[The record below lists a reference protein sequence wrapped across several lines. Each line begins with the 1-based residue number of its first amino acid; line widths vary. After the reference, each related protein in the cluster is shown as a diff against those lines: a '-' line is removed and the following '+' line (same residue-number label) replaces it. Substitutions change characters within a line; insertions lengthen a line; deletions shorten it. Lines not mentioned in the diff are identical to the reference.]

1 MNDERVAISDERVA
15 MSDERVAMSEGKV
28 AKKTNS
34 FLPDFIGGD
43 LFTKKTVTNQIP
55 FIIYLV
61 GLAMAYIT
69 NTYVAED
76 VNSELMIQNRV
87 LESKHVEYIYNKSEI
102 TKLTK
107 QSQLVKQLKNKEI
120 KESVEPLKKI
130 TINVVQDKQ

>member
-1 MNDERVAISDERVA
+1 
-15 MSDERVAMSEGKV
+15 MSDDKLTIREEEQNLPEEQTIKLP
-28 AKKTNS
+28 KKRNTS

-43 LFTKKTVTNQIP
+43 LFTKKTVTRQLP
-55 FIIYLV
+55 FIIYVVALS
-61 GLAMAYIT
+61 MIYIT
-69 NTYVAED
+69 NTYIAED

-107 QSQLVKQLKNKEI
+107 QTQLVKQLKNKGI

-130 TINVVQDKQ
+130 TIDIKQDNN

>member
-1 MNDERVAISDERVA
+1 
-15 MSDERVAMSEGKV
+15 MSDDKLTIKEEEQNLPEERTIKLP
-28 AKKTNS
+28 KKRNTS

-43 LFTKKTVTNQIP
+43 LFTKKTVTRQLP
-55 FIIYLV
+55 FIIYVVALS
-61 GLAMAYIT
+61 MIYIT
-69 NTYVAED
+69 NTYIAED

-107 QSQLVKQLKNKEI
+107 QTQLVKQLKNKGI

-130 TINVVQDKQ
+130 TIDVKQDND

>member
-1 MNDERVAISDERVA
+1 MKN
-15 MSDERVAMSEGKV
+15 
-28 AKKTNS
+28 TS

-43 LFTKKTVTNQIP
+43 LFSKRTVTKQLP
-55 FIIYLV
+55 FIVYVVALSM
-61 GLAMAYIT
+61 LYIT

-76 VNSELMIQNRV
+76 VNSELMKQNRV

-107 QSQLVKQLKNKEI
+107 QSYLVKQLKDKGI

-130 TINVVQDKQ
+130 TTSRGEE

>member
-1 MNDERVAISDERVA
+1 
-15 MSDERVAMSEGKV
+15 MSDDKLTIREEEQNLPEEQTIKLP
-28 AKKTNS
+28 KKRNTS

-43 LFTKKTVTNQIP
+43 LFTKKTVTRQLP
-55 FIIYLV
+55 FIIYVVALS
-61 GLAMAYIT
+61 MIYIT
-69 NTYVAED
+69 NTYIAED

-107 QSQLVKQLKNKEI
+107 QTQLVKQLKNKGI

-130 TINVVQDKQ
+130 TIDVKQDNN

>member
-1 MNDERVAISDERVA
+1 MSDESLEIRDERVA
-15 MSDERVAMSEGKV
+15 MNDERLEMNEGKV
-28 AKKTNS
+28 VKKTSS

-43 LFTKKTVTNQIP
+43 LFTKKTVTKQIP
-55 FIIYLV
+55 FIVYLV
-61 GLAMAYIT
+61 ALAMAYIT

-107 QSQLVKQLKNKEI
+107 QSQLVKQLKDKGI

-130 TINVVQDKQ
+130 TINVGQDKE

>member
-1 MNDERVAISDERVA
+1 
-15 MSDERVAMSEGKV
+15 MSDDKLTIKEEEQNLPEEQTIKLP
-28 AKKTNS
+28 KKRNTS

-43 LFTKKTVTNQIP
+43 LFTKKTVTRQLP
-55 FIIYLV
+55 FIIYVVALS
-61 GLAMAYIT
+61 MIYIT
-69 NTYVAED
+69 NTYIAED

-107 QSQLVKQLKNKEI
+107 QTQLVKQLKNKGI

-130 TINVVQDKQ
+130 TIDVKQDNN

>member
-1 MNDERVAISDERVA
+1 
-15 MSDERVAMSEGKV
+15 MSDDKLTIREEEQNLPEEQTIKLP
-28 AKKTNS
+28 KKRNTS

-43 LFTKKTVTNQIP
+43 LFTKKTVTRQLP
-55 FIIYLV
+55 FIIYVVALS
-61 GLAMAYIT
+61 MIYIT
-69 NTYVAED
+69 NTYIAED

-107 QSQLVKQLKNKEI
+107 QTQLVKQLKNKGI

-130 TINVVQDKQ
+130 TIDVKQDND

>member
-1 MNDERVAISDERVA
+1 MSNDELPIKEEKQTLPEEQT
-15 MSDERVAMSEGKV
+15 MKLP
-28 AKKTNS
+28 KKRNTS
-34 FLPDFIGGD
+34 FLPDFIGGE
-43 LFTKKTVTNQIP
+43 LFKKKTVTRQLP
-55 FIIYLV
+55 FIIYVVVLS
-61 GLAMAYIT
+61 MIYIT

-107 QSQLVKQLKNKEI
+107 QTQLVKQLKDKGI

-130 TINVVQDKQ
+130 TIDVKQDDN

>member
-1 MNDERVAISDERVA
+1 MSNDELA
-15 MSDERVAMSEGKV
+15 MREEEQTLPEEQTMKLP
-28 AKKTNS
+28 KKRNTS

-43 LFTKKTVTNQIP
+43 LFKKKTVTKQLP
-55 FIIYLV
+55 FIIYIVALS
-61 GLAMAYIT
+61 MIYIT

-76 VNSELMIQNRV
+76 VNSELMKQNRV

-107 QSQLVKQLKNKEI
+107 QTQLAKQLKYKGI

-130 TINVVQDKQ
+130 TIDVSQNNN

>member
-1 MNDERVAISDERVA
+1 MNDERVA
-15 MSDERVAMSEGKV
+15 MSDERVAMSEGEV

-43 LFTKKTVTNQIP
+43 LFTKKTVTRQLP

-61 GLAMAYIT
+61 ALSMLYIT

-107 QSQLVKQLKNKEI
+107 QSQLVKQLKNKGI